1 MITRQH
7 RKTVLDRLWM
17 PMLVAACIG
26 YFGLSSYGGAYGLR
40 AMDTLK
46 AERLELEQRLAAL
59 RDQRRG
65 LETRIAAVR
74 PESLDAEVVD
84 MRAREALNLIRD
96 DEIQL
101 HSVALQ

>member
-7 RKTVLDRLWM
+7 RKTVLDKLWM

-26 YFGLSSYGGAYGLR
+26 YFGLSAYGGAYGLR
-40 AMDTLK
+40 AMDALK
-46 AERLELEQRLAAL
+46 AERTDLRLQLGFL
-59 RDQRRG
+59 RDQRHE

-74 PESLDAEVVD
+74 PDSLDSEVVD